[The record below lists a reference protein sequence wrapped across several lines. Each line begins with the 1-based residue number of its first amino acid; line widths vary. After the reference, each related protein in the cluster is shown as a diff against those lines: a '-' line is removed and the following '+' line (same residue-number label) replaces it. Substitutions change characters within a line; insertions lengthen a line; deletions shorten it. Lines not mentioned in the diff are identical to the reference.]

1 MAEELNVTLR
11 EATGKGVARTL
22 RRQELIPGV
31 VYGKGIAPCP
41 ITIDPKPLKKIISG
55 EAGWNTLITLVGD
68 GPFSGKVVVLKDAQI
83 HAIRRNLTHADF
95 LVIDLSQKGSFM
107 VPVQPIGKS
116 AGEMMGGSLQLIRHE
131 LEVLCLPTD
140 VPTSIDIDVT
150 ALNIGDVLHIAD
162 VAVPAGLEF
171 PHDVNFTVITVVG
184 HKEEAVDGEEEEVA
198 EDTEE

>member
-31 VYGKGIAPCP
+31 VYGKGIAPCA

-55 EAGWNTLITLVGD
+55 EAGWNTLITLAGD

-116 AGEMMGGSLQLIRHE
+116 EGEKVGGSLQVIRHE

-198 EDTEE
+198 EETEE